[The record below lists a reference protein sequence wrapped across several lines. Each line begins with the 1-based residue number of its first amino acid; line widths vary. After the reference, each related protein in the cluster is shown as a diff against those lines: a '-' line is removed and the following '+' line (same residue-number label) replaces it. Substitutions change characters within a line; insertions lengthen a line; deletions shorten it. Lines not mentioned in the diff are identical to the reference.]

1 MQKSRDSNFFSFL
14 SVNYK
19 TAELPKIVFLFLELK
34 LNLLHK
40 TQIWFLGYLF
50 SMSQPAA
57 PTCIYKKKYMG
68 IVDKFRC
75 ITFFKNVI
83 I

>member
-19 TAELPKIVFLFLELK
+19 TAELPKIVFLFLKLK
-34 LNLLHK
+34 ESFTQDTNLVSWLLIQYDSASSTHMYLQK
-40 TQIWFLGYLF
+40 KIWE
-50 SMSQPAA
+50 
-57 PTCIYKKKYMG
+57 C

-75 ITFFKNVI
+75 ITF
-83 I
+83 